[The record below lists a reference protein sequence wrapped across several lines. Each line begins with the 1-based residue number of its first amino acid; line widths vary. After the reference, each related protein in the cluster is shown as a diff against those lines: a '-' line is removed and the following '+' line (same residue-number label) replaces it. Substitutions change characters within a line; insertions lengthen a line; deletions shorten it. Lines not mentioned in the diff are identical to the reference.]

1 MNSGVSMRFQY
12 TCIVD
17 TPYALALYLLKMS
30 RMAIG
35 QTLFCIGNNLS
46 DDILRALPHA
56 RRFYID
62 GRKSRFLRMIFRM
75 RCWLYHLAHIRGTQI
90 YGQDHINCAA
100 QLICRQKYTLIEDGP
115 GTCLLNRERP
125 GHQFPDT
132 RNPFCLL
139 AFYALG
145 GTIYLKTM
153 GRNPQCINRWVTSQ
167 EDVRLFEKERVPFE
181 VLDVRKLWE
190 GASEEKKKMVLR
202 VIDGRIGGL
211 DVSALSKTNE
221 TVLLTQPMIEDC
233 GLTEDEIE
241 AVYRP
246 FIDRY
251 AQSGVVIKPHPRD
264 KFDYENRFP
273 NCRVLRTRIPM
284 QLLNA
289 FGLNFKRAITICS
302 SSVSD
307 MSEDME
313 LVWLGAEIHPKIA
326 KVYGHPSPPSK
337 FKNII
342 LGC

>member
-1 MNSGVSMRFQY
+1 MKFKYS
-12 TCIVD
+12 CIVD
-17 TPYALALYLLKMS
+17 TPYALALYLLKMDS
-30 RMAIG
+30 AAIRR
-35 QTLFCIGNNLS
+35 TLFCFGNNLS
-46 DDILRALPHA
+46 EDSLRALPHA
-56 RRFYID
+56 RRFYVD
-62 GRKSRFLRMIFRM
+62 VRRSRFFRLVFRV

-90 YGQDHINCAA
+90 YGQDHISCAA
-100 QLICRQKYTLIEDGP
+100 QLICRQNYTLIEDGP
-115 GTCLLNRERP
+115 DAYLLNRERP

-145 GTIYLKTM
+145 GAIYLKTM

-181 VLDVRKLWE
+181 VLCVRKLWE
-190 GASEEKKKMVLR
+190 NASGEKKEMVLR
-202 VIDGRIGGL
+202 VIDGRSGEL
-211 DVSALSKTNE
+211 DISALSKANDTI
-221 TVLLTQPMIEDC
+221 LLSQPMVEDC
-233 GLTEDEIE
+233 GLTEDEFE

-284 QLLNA
+284 QLLSA

-307 MSEDME
+307 MPEDIE

-326 KVYGHPSPPSK
+326 EVYGHSSPPSK
-337 FKNII
+337 FKNVI
-342 LGC
+342 LVR